1 MIEILECTLRDGS
14 YPIAYQFTAEDT
26 AVIAAGLEQAGF
38 RRIEIGHGLGLGASR
53 PDIGM
58 AAATDEEYLAAA
70 AGVLSEAKFGAFF
83 IPGIGDES
91 HLELAAKYG
100 MNFVRIGTDVTETEK
115 AERFIKRG
123 KELGME
129 VSANPMKSYAVPL
142 DEFVRRAVQLGE
154 WGADIIAIVDSAGGM
169 LPADVAETTRRL
181 KENVGA
187 AIGFHGHH
195 NLQLAIANVLAAIE
209 AGATIVDTS
218 LRGLGRSSGNAQTEV
233 LVMILEK
240 LGMNPGIDVFKTMD
254 LGDRLI
260 APIARGRGV
269 DSVEITTGFAGF
281 HSGFMKTLLTAAQRT
296 GVDLRELIIEVSKV
310 EQVKVT
316 AQIAEEIAEKIA
328 GANERKRPAA
338 PERAVTIELP
348 TRAAAGALD
357 PGQRALEIAQEIYSL
372 AAKSGKTSVFMI
384 AATPRPHGA
393 AATFPFV
400 RSNPSCVI
408 GNAEVSTLDDG
419 LKIAAAVD
427 GVVDVVLVDA
437 EPGDGLCAR
446 VRELVRKSRVLTYR
460 DSDALVQAADAVLA
474 QLVPEIGA
482 TRVGI
487 CGASEAG
494 WKLAIKLAQ
503 RGAAIVLFDPRAKVE
518 DTARSLN
525 TLLGRTAVVAT
536 RSATE
541 AALESTVLVGTAL
554 REPIIDAAMIAALP
568 VGSLVLDAGVGTI
581 FPEALE
587 LGARRDL
594 RMRRLDMRTG
604 LTAEIANILETAELI
619 STAMGR
625 TELAGVP
632 VVAGGLIGQRGE
644 VVVDAIVAP
653 TRVIGVADGRG
664 HLLHGEDA
672 AAFEPRVRTVREKII
687 GMRLH

>member
-53 PDIGM
+53 PDIGV

-70 AGVLSEAKFGAFF
+70 AGVLSQAKFGAFF

-123 KELGME
+123 KDLGME
-129 VSANPMKSYAVPL
+129 VSANPMKSYAVSL
-142 DEFVRRAVQLGE
+142 DEFVRRAEQLDK

-169 LPADVAETTRRL
+169 LPEGVAETTRRL
-181 KENVGA
+181 KQNVGA
-187 AIGFHGHH
+187 AIGFHGHN
-195 NLQLAIANVLAAIE
+195 NLQLAIANVLASVE

-233 LVMILEK
+233 FVMILEK
-240 LGMNPGIDVFKTMD
+240 LGLNPGIDVFKTMD

-281 HSGFMKTLLTAAQRT
+281 HSGFMKLVLSAAQRT
-296 GVDLRELIIEVSKV
+296 GVDLRELIIEVSKI

-316 AQIAEEIAEKIA
+316 AQVAERVADQLAGSSARKI
-328 GANERKRPAA
+328 PAA
-338 PERAVTIELP
+338 HERAVTIDLP
-348 TRAAAGALD
+348 ERAGASTQD
-357 PGQRALEIAQEIYSL
+357 PAQCAIEIAQEIYTL
-372 AAKSGKTSVFMI
+372 AAKSGKTSVFAI
-384 AATPRPHGA
+384 APSPKPDGGPT
-393 AATFPFV
+393 TFPFV

-408 GNAEVSTLDDG
+408 GQAEISALEDG

-427 GVVDVVLVDA
+427 GIVDVVVIDA

-446 VRELVRKSRVLTYR
+446 VGEVVRKSRLLTYR

-474 QLVPEIGA
+474 QLVPELGSVQ
-482 TRVGI
+482 VGI
-487 CGASEAG
+487 CGTSKIG

-503 RGAAIVLFDPRAKVE
+503 RGARVVLFDPRASME
-518 DTARSLN
+518 STAASLN
-525 TLLGRTAVVAT
+525 TLLGDHTVFAASSAEEFARETA
-536 RSATE
+536 
-541 AALESTVLVGTAL
+541 VLVGTAM
-554 REPIIDAAMIAALP
+554 REPVIDAAMIAALP
-568 VGSLVLDAGVGTI
+568 AGSLVLDAGVGTI
-581 FPEALE
+581 FPDAIER
-587 LGARRDL
+587 GAQRGF
-594 RMRRLDMRTG
+594 RMCRLDMRAG

-619 STAMGR
+619 TTAMGR
-625 TELAGVP
+625 AEFAGVP
-632 VVAGGLIGQRGE
+632 VVAGGLIGQRGD
-644 VVVDAIVAP
+644 VVIDTIVDP

-664 HLLHGEDA
+664 HLLRDA
-672 AAFEPRVRTVREKII
+672 EAAEFEPRVRAVRKHII
-687 GMRLH
+687 GMRLR

>member
-83 IPGIGDES
+83 IPGIGDET
-91 HLELAAKYG
+91 HLELAAKHG

-123 KELGME
+123 KDLGME
-129 VSANPMKSYAVPL
+129 VSANPMKSYAVSL
-142 DEFVRRAVQLGE
+142 DEFVRRAVQLDE

-169 LPADVAETTRRL
+169 LPEGVAETTRRL
-181 KENVGA
+181 KQNVGA
-187 AIGFHGHH
+187 AIGFHGHN
-195 NLQLAIANVLAAIE
+195 NLQLAIANVLASIE

-240 LGMNPGIDVFKTMD
+240 LGLNPGIDVFKSMD

-281 HSGFMKTLLTAAQRT
+281 HSGFMKLVLSAAQRT

-316 AQIAEEIAEKIA
+316 AQIAERVADQLA
-328 GANERKRPAA
+328 GSSERKTQPS
-338 PERAVTIELP
+338 PERALTIELP
-348 TRAAAGALD
+348 ARPESGATE
-357 PGQRALEIAQEIYSL
+357 PGQRAKEIAQEIFSL

-393 AATFPFV
+393 QPTFPFV

-408 GNAEVSTLDDG
+408 GNAEVGTVEDG
-419 LKIAAAVD
+419 LTIAAAVD

-446 VRELVRKSRVLTYR
+446 VRGLVKTSRVLTYR

-474 QLVPEIGA
+474 QLVPEIA
-482 TRVGI
+482 STRVGL
-487 CGASEAG
+487 CGANETG

-503 RGAAIVLFDPRAKVE
+503 RGARIVLFDPEAAVE
-518 DTARSLN
+518 KIAASLN
-525 TLLGRTAVVAT
+525 TLLGREAIAAT
-536 RSATE
+536 RD
-541 AALESTVLVGTAL
+541 AAEVARESTVLVGTAL
-554 REPIIDAAMIAALP
+554 REPIIGAAMIEALP
-568 VGSLVLDAGVGTI
+568 EGGLVLDAGVGTI
-581 FPEALE
+581 FPDALE
-587 LGARRDL
+587 RGAARGL
-594 RMRRLDMRTG
+594 RLRRLDMRTG

-625 TELAGVP
+625 TEFDGVP
-632 VVAGGLIGQRGE
+632 VVAGGLIGQRGD

-664 HLLHGEDA
+664 HLLRGEDA
-672 AAFEPRVRTVREKII
+672 EPFEPRIRTVRQKII
-687 GMRLH
+687 GMRLR